1 MWPFTKR
8 KTLADIDAFQGFADH
23 HSHLLP
29 GVDDGF
35 RTMDETLRALKAYEK
50 QGVAQVWFTPHVM
63 EDYPNETEKLRH
75 LFEKVKSEY
84 AQVAGDNPL
93 QLHLG
98 AEYMLDTVFAER
110 LAADDLLVL
119 DEDRHL
125 LVETSYFN
133 PPAGL
138 RDILADIAAA
148 GYRPVLAHPERY
160 VYMEEDEYDELHA
173 MGVKFQL
180 NLASPTGAYSPEA
193 ARNAEMLLKK
203 GYYDLAGTDMHRLR
217 STRAVLAHPI
227 NTSTLSRIS
236 DLIQKQ
242 NKHI

>member
-8 KTLADIDAFQGFADH
+8 KTLADADAFRGFADH

-29 GVDDGF
+29 GVDDGI
-35 RTMDETLRALKAYEK
+35 RTLDETLRALKAYER
-50 QGVAQVWFTPHVM
+50 QGVAQVWLTPHVM
-63 EDYPNETEKLRH
+63 EDYPNETERLKDK
-75 LFEKVKSEY
+75 FEEVKEAY
-84 AQVAGDNPL
+84 AGVAGAKPL
-93 QLHLG
+93 QLHLA

-110 LAADDLLVL
+110 LAKDDLLTL

-138 RDILADIAAA
+138 RDILSDITSA

-160 VYMEEDEYDELHA
+160 VYMEAYEYDELHD

-193 ARNAEMLLKK
+193 QRNAEMLLKK
-203 GYYDLAGTDMHRLR
+203 GYYDLVGTDMHRLR
-217 STRAVLAHPI
+217 STRAVLAQPI
-227 NTSTLSRIS
+227 SSSVLGRIT

>member
-8 KTLADIDAFQGFADH
+8 KTLADADAFRGFADH
-23 HSHLLP
+23 HTHLLP

-35 RTMDETLRALKAYEK
+35 RTMDETLRALKAYE
-50 QGVAQVWFTPHVM
+50 QRGVTHVWFTPHVM
-63 EDYPNETEKLRH
+63 EDYPNETARLRE
-75 LFEKVKSEY
+75 LFEKVKEAY
-84 AQVAGDNPL
+84 APVAGANPL

-110 LAADDLLVL
+110 LAADDLLTL
-119 DEDRHL
+119 DDDRHL

-138 RDILADIAAA
+138 REILADIAAA

-160 VYMEEDEYDELHA
+160 VYMEADDYDELHD

-203 GYYDLAGTDMHRLR
+203 GYYSLAGTDMHRLR
-217 STRAVLAHPI
+217 STRAVLAQPLAA
-227 NTSTLSRIS
+227 TTLNRIT

-242 NKHI
+242 NKQI